1 MAVQLTCPFCK
12 KEFPF
17 DNGAL
22 DAEIHKLGIRV
33 SQLTKRLGEIKALPP
48 YKKTIATKKERESL
62 ISELES
68 RKGRLAELKAK
79 RKVVD
84 QQLNAYSFMLF
95 KEIVKDK
102 YGVEEYKRILAE
114 VDEELQAYQASGLM
128 RHEYT
133 RANSKK
139 NVTGINK
146 I

>member
-22 DAEIHKLGIRV
+22 DAEIHKLGIRT
-33 SQLTKRLGEIKALPP
+33 SQITKRLSEIKALPP
-48 YKKTIATKKERESL
+48 YKKTVATKKERDSL
-62 ISELES
+62 ISELNS
-68 RKGRLAELKAK
+68 RKERLSELKAK
-79 RKVVD
+79 RKAVD
-84 QQLNAYSFMLF
+84 QQLNAYSFMIF

-102 YGVEEYKRILAE
+102 YGVEEYKRILADVE
-114 VDEELQAYQASGLM
+114 EELQAYKASGLM

-133 RANSKK
+133 RSPHRTD
-139 NVTGINK
+139 VISSNK